1 MSGDIRNVIIIGSGP
16 AGLTAALYNGRAN
29 LAPLVLEGM
38 QPGGQLTIT
47 TEVENF
53 PGFPDGIQ
61 GPEMMQLFR
70 QQAERFGADCRYET
84 VRSVDFSAWPYTVKT
99 ERETYRGRSIIIAT
113 GASARWLDLPS
124 EERFRGQGVSAC
136 ATCDGFFFKDRV
148 IAVVGGGDTAIE
160 EALYLTRFGSK
171 VHIIHRRDELRASAI
186 MAERARANEKIEFE
200 WNSVVTEVLGD
211 DQQGITG
218 LRLRDTVTGEERE
231 MEVGGLFLAIGHQP
245 NTGLFLGLLDMDET
259 GYLVTQGVKTKVE
272 GVFACGDAMDKIYR
286 QAVTA
291 AGTGCQAA
299 IEAERWLEARAHEEA
314 KASSVKG

>member
-29 LAPLVLEGM
+29 LAPLVLEGI

-84 VRSVDFSAWPYTVKT
+84 VESVDFSAWPYTVKT

-113 GASARWLDLPS
+113 GASARWMDLPS

-171 VHIIHRRDELRASAI
+171 VHVIHRRDELRASAI

-211 DQQGITG
+211 DQQGVTG
-218 LRLRDTVTGEERE
+218 LRLRDTVTGKERE
-231 MEVGGLFLAIGHQP
+231 MEVGGLFIAIGHQP
-245 NTGLFLGLLDMDET
+245 NTGLFQGLLDMDET

-299 IEAERWLEARAHEEA
+299 IEAERWLEARTHEEA

>member
-1 MSGDIRNVIIIGSGP
+1 MSEDIRNVIIIGSGP

-47 TEVENF
+47 TDVENF

-84 VRSVDFSAWPYTVKT
+84 VESVDFSAWPYTVKT

-171 VHIIHRRDELRASAI
+171 VHVIHRRDELRASAI

-211 DQQGITG
+211 DQQGVTG